1 MLYAAEWP
9 CCHDPLRLGLCF
21 EDLSTHARA
30 PRVVDN
36 PLPTHATCA
45 APLRCHRAARA
56 GGSPSFLLASIATGR
71 RRETCTSHSS
81 RARAQ
86 DAAAP
91 HLHLVEECACRPVA
105 PLSISSPFSISS
117 TSRRRETCTSHS
129 SRARAQDAA
138 APHFIVLRWYSGVS
152 WARSGPWRLAS
163 RRPRPVAVALRFASA

>member
-1 MLYAAEWP
+1 MYAAEWP

-56 GGSPSFLLASIATGR
+56 GGSPSFFFSLQSP
-71 RRETCTSHSS
+71 
-81 RARAQ
+81 RAAGEKRAQ

-105 PLSISSPFSISS
+105 PLSISSPLSISL
-117 TSRRRETCTSHS
+117 TGRRRETCTSHS

>member
-56 GGSPSFLLASIATGR
+56 GGSPSFLFASIATGR

-105 PLSISSPFSISS
+105 PSLSHHPPL
-117 TSRRRETCTSHS
+117 SHQRAAGEK
-129 SRARAQDAA
+129 RARATARAHVQDTA

>member
-1 MLYAAEWP
+1 VLYAAEWP

-56 GGSPSFLLASIATGR
+56 GGSPSISFRSIATGR

-91 HLHLVEECACRPVA
+91 HLHPVEECACRPVA
-105 PLSISSPFSISS
+105 PFSLSS
-117 TSRRRETCTSHS
+117 TGKLFVLTGHSATLCLKERPSLAGKMQVRRES
-129 SRARAQDAA
+129 
-138 APHFIVLRWYSGVS
+138 FM
-152 WARSGPWRLAS
+152 RLDCFKYFS
-163 RRPRPVAVALRFASA
+163 LALK

>member
-56 GGSPSFLLASIATGR
+56 GGSPSFFSLQSPRAAGEKRARATARAHVLKTRQLHIFILLKSAPADRLHPSLSHHPVSISSTGR

-81 RARAQ
+81 RARAR
-86 DAAAP
+86 
-91 HLHLVEECACRPVA
+91 HG
-105 PLSISSPFSISS
+105 SS
-117 TSRRRETCTSHS
+117 TFYRVKV
-129 SRARAQDAA
+129 
-138 APHFIVLRWYSGVS
+138 VLGSFLGT
-152 WARSGPWRLAS
+152 
-163 RRPRPVAVALRFASA
+163 

>member
-56 GGSPSFLLASIATGR
+56 GGSPSISFCFINRPRAAG
-71 RRETCTSHSS
+71 EK
-81 RARAQ
+81 RARA
-86 DAAAP
+86 
-91 HLHLVEECACRPVA
+91 
-105 PLSISSPFSISS
+105 
-117 TSRRRETCTSHS
+117 T
-129 SRARAQDAA
+129 ARAHVLKTRQLHIFILSKS
-138 APHFIVLRWYSGVS
+138 APADRVHPSLSHPRGSCS
-152 WARSGPWRLAS
+152 CSLATAQPS
-163 RRPRPVAVALRFASA
+163 ALRNAQASLGRCRLGEKASCGWTASNTSA